1 MASLTGKVALVTGAG
16 QGVGQGIAFAL
27 AEAGAAVALAGR
39 TPAKVEASAKTITER
54 GGRALAISCD
64 VFKPEDITRTVQTT
78 VEALGGLDILVNN
91 AYDGA
96 FGPLLSLDDE
106 AFMRGMHSGPL
117 ASFRFMRACHP
128 HLKARGG
135 GNIVNL
141 VTSASVRWDSSNYG
155 AYAVAK
161 QGIRALTRAAA
172 HEWGRDNIRVNNI
185 APLAASPALAAW
197 IKHDP
202 EAKTFFETVA
212 LKRVGDCEADI
223 GRAVVA
229 LVGAQMGYVTGATLP
244 LDGGQAYFG

>member
-39 TPAKVEASAKTITER
+39 TQAKVEASAKTITER

-106 AFMRGMHSGPL
+106 AFMRGIHSGPL

>member
-39 TPAKVEASAKTITER
+39 TQAKVETSAKTITER

-64 VFKPEDITRTVQTT
+64 VFKPEDITRTVQIT

-106 AFMRGMHSGPL
+106 AFMRGIHSGPL

>member
-39 TPAKVEASAKTITER
+39 TQAKVEASAKTITER

-64 VFKPEDITRTVQTT
+64 VFKPEDITRTVQIT

-106 AFMRGMHSGPL
+106 AFMRGIHSGPL

>member
-39 TPAKVEASAKTITER
+39 TQAKVEASAKTITER
-54 GGRALAISCD
+54 GGRALAIGCD

-106 AFMRGMHSGPL
+106 AFMRGIHSGPL

>member
-1 MASLTGKVALVTGAG
+1 MAELAGKVALVTGAG
-16 QGVGQGIAFAL
+16 QGVGQGIALAL
-27 AEAGAAVALAGR
+27 AHEGVTVAVAGR
-39 TPAKVEASAKTITER
+39 TAAKVAETAKAIVAR
-54 GGRALAISCD
+54 GGKALAITCD
-64 VFKPEDITRTVQTT
+64 VFKAEDITRAVART
-78 VEALGGLDILVNN
+78 VEALGGVDILVNN

-106 AFMRGMHSGPL
+106 AFMRGIQSGPL
-117 ASFRFMRACHP
+117 ASFRFMRACYA

-172 HEWGRDNIRVNNI
+172 AEWGRDNIRVNNI

-197 IKHDP
+197 IKRDP

-229 LVGAQMGYVTGATLP
+229 LVGPQMSYVTGATLP
-244 LDGGQAYFG
+244 IDGGQAYFG